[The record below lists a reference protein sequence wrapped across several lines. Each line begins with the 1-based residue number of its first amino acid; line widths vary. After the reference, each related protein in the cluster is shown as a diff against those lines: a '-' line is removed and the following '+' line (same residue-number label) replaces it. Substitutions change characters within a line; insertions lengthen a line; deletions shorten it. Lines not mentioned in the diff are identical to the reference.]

1 MALTRLSNQS
11 LTSLTALPAAIS
23 TGKVLQAVSATDTT
37 ERSTTSA
44 TFVTASNTLSVDITP
59 SSTSSKIFVV
69 LSTATYSST
78 ANKAVYVTIYR
89 DSSNLGNANGLIRY
103 LDQGDTGGGAVTC
116 ALLDSP
122 STTSQVTYQAYV
134 RGDSGT
140 ASANLNANSAGF
152 ITAFEVGA

>member
-1 MALTRLSNQS
+1 MALTRISNQS
-11 LTSLTALPAAIS
+11 LTSVTALPAAIS